1 MLTAFTTGLRFR
13 LAVSLAAFAA
23 LCFVAPPAVMAFG
36 HGTNTAHCLTHADV
50 VDHGSTEAQGMK
62 HHGDHSAPA
71 GDHQISCCGLFC
83 LSALTAD
90 GDVIDRIDAHPALS
104 PSIQATFVGRVP
116 ERADRPP
123 ITPLAV

>member
-36 HGTNTAHCLTHADV
+36 HGTNTAHCLTPADV

-71 GDHQISCCGLFC
+71 GDLDPTGAIL
-83 LSALTAD
+83 D
-90 GDVIDRIDAHPALS
+90 S
-104 PSIQATFVGRVP
+104 PSPDWVISGY
-116 ERADRPP
+116 
-123 ITPLAV
+123 